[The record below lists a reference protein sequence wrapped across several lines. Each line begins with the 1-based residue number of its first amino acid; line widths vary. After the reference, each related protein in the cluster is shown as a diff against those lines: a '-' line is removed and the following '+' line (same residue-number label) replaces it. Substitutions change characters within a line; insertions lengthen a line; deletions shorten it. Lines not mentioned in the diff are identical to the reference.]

1 MTQQA
6 KVEYIAPTIE
16 KIGDFE
22 TTTLHSASGGGLDA
36 DFPTGTK
43 FGDLTFS

>member
-1 MTQQA
+1 MTAQT
-6 KVEYIAPTIE
+6 KVEYVAPTVE

-22 TTTLHSASGGGLDA
+22 STTLHAATGSGLDA